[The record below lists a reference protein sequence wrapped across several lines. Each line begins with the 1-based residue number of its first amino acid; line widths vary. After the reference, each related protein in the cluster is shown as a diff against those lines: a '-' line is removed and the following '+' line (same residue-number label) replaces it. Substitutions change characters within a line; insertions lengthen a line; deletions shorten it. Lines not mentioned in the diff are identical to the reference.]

1 MLMTSM
7 NIDMSYFLK
16 VHFKRCQRVVFLMKW
31 NGEELVFN
39 KAEAGITM
47 KFTNQNNSSY
57 CSEELKV
64 LTQKPDFH
72 QKTGKVEIKTSS
84 LETTTGD
91 STFAIIN
98 LIISNNLNS
107 IKIQKHII

>member
-1 MLMTSM
+1 MMIFMNTDML
-7 NIDMSYFLK
+7 YYQK
-16 VHFKRCQRVVFLMKW
+16 VFIKRCLEEDCYKKW

-39 KAEAGITM
+39 KVEAGITM

-72 QKTGKVEIKTSS
+72 QRTGKVEIKTLS